1 MAQRRYVSYLRVS
14 TAKQGASGLGLE
26 AQRSSVADF
35 LNGGRWNLL
44 AEFVEVE
51 SGKNTKRKQL
61 DNALRAC
68 RLHGATLVVAKLDR
82 LARNA
87 AFLLNLQESG
97 AKFVACDMPEANE
110 MFVGVMAVIAQ
121 GEAKMISQ
129 RTKAALKAAKA
140 RGVKLGNPSNLTHK
154 ARQRGNGASHALRA
168 DRALQ
173 RAQDVAPTIMEIQSQ
188 GATSLRQIA
197 RDLNSRGIPAP
208 RRGDWSAVQ
217 VKRVLSRLNDAA

>member
-1 MAQRRYVSYLRVS
+1 
-14 TAKQGASGLGLE
+14 
-26 AQRSSVADF
+26 
-35 LNGGRWNLL
+35 
-44 AEFVEVE
+44 
-51 SGKNTKRKQL
+51 
-61 DNALRAC
+61 
-68 RLHGATLVVAKLDR
+68 
-82 LARNA
+82 
-87 AFLLNLQESG
+87 
-97 AKFVACDMPEANE
+97 
-110 MFVGVMAVIAQ
+110 MAVIAQ